1 MYRHMH
7 NPALHFEHLAECY
20 NIVGINLTQKIS
32 RKKRERERRFFQPS
46 YIYTGQ
52 HAKCTHLV
60 TGKPQN
66 RESAVCGPLNIRARY
81 IFFFF
86 FFFAIFSIIFEIVFE
101 NWMKNL
107 TNVLAMNGVNALPR
121 VVSRRDSR
129 EWWQQQPLLPHTLA
143 QQRGAMNNKL
153 IIQKKIFNSTS
164 IGT

>member
-1 MYRHMH
+1 MVYGITDRLGMYRHMH

-86 FFFAIFSIIFEIVFE
+86 FFFFLRHFLNYFQNCI
-101 NWMKNL
+101 
-107 TNVLAMNGVNALPR
+107 R
-121 VVSRRDSR
+121 
-129 EWWQQQPLLPHTLA
+129 
-143 QQRGAMNNKL
+143 KL
-153 IIQKKIFNSTS
+153 NEKFDERA
-164 IGT
+164 GDERC